1 MTYNTDFMPPM
12 FFIMTPATFLMTPAT
27 FLMTPATFLMASTDA
42 EGHLPDAYRP
52 KRASVS
58 FGTSI
63 RALRYEHPRLTLR
76 AAIHDSHSRQDDGAR
91 AWDDEASAWDDEKI
105 GK

>member
-1 MTYNTDFMPPM
+1 M
-12 FFIMTPATFLMTPAT
+12 FFIMTPATFLMTPMFFLMISAT
-27 FLMTPATFLMASTDA
+27 FLMTSTDA
-42 EGHLPDAYRP
+42 EGHLPDARRP

-63 RALRYEHPRLTLR
+63 RALRYEHPRHTLR
-76 AAIHDSHSRQDDGAR
+76 AAIHDSHGRHDHEAR
-91 AWDDEASAWDDEKI
+91 AGDDEKI